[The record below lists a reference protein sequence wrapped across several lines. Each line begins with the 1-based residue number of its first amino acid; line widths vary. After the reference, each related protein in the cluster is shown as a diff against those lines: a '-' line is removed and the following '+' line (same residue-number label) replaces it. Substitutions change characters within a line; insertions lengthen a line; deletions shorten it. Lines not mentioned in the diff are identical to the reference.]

1 MLFYIATTETI
12 NFFTEFSILIL
23 ETLLISSHKPSSPCS
38 RNLLLGSKDYKTLE
52 TGQEQHIV
60 LLIALLPVQF
70 SFG

>member
-23 ETLLISSHKPSSPCS
+23 ETLLISSHKPSSPCR
-38 RNLLLGSKDYKTLE
+38 RNLLLGHKDYKTLE